1 MVCVGSSL
9 GPRNGVSVSCGS
21 APAVGAPIASLSLP
35 SSKSVKSLVDLAPAA
50 VCESCPHAEHGGK
63 PSRLTTLLRV
73 GEVAKILGISRSTI
87 YAQLQQRGDQPHS
100 DFPRPI
106 RLNAGPRSSVRWRA
120 DDVQA
125 WIDSRQRAP

>member
-1 MVCVGSSL
+1 MDCVGSSL
-9 GPRNGVSVSCGS
+9 GPRNSVSVSCGS
-21 APAVGAPIASLSLP
+21 APAVGAPIASLSLL
-35 SSKSVKSLVDLAPAA
+35 SSKAVKSFVDSAPAA

-63 PSRLTTLLRV
+63 PSRLTSLLRV

-87 YAQLQQRGDQPHS
+87 YAQLQQRSDELRS

-106 RLNAGPRSSVRWRA
+106 RLNEGPRSSVRWRA

-125 WIDSRQRAP
+125 WIDSRHRAP

>member
-1 MVCVGSSL
+1 MVCVSSSL
-9 GPRNGVSVSCGS
+9 GSRNSVPLSVGS
-21 APAVGAPIASLSLP
+21 ALAVRVPASALPVGKDVEALPDAAS
-35 SSKSVKSLVDLAPAA
+35 AA
-50 VCESCPHAEHGGK
+50 SCENCPHAEHDGQR
-63 PSRLTTLLRV
+63 SRLTSLLRV
-73 GEVAKILGISRSTI
+73 SEVAKILGISRSTI